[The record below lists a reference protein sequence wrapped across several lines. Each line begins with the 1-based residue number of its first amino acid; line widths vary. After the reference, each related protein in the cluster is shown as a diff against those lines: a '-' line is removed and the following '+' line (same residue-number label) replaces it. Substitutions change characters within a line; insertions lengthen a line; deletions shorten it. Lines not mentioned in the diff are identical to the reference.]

1 MELRVT
7 GKNVDVSD
15 VEREYIDKKL
25 TKLTHHLPDITES
38 LVEVTR
44 EGARE
49 PQNRYVVQV
58 TVNIKGTLLRAE
70 ERAPLLAMAI
80 DNVTAALDRQIERFK
95 GRRHAKGR
103 RAAERTEAEA
113 ATVLEE
119 AEAATMFEESEPNSR
134 LVRTKRFS
142 VKPMSTD
149 EAIEQ
154 MELLGHA
161 FFLFLNSNSQQY
173 NVVYRRRDG
182 DYALI
187 EPQVG

>member
-15 VEREYIDKKL
+15 LERDYIDKKL
-25 TKLTHHLPDITES
+25 TKLTRHLPDITES

-44 EGARE
+44 GKTRE
-49 PQNRYVVQV
+49 PQNRYVIQV

-70 ERAPLLAMAI
+70 ERAPLLATAI

-95 GRRHAKGR
+95 GRRYARGR
-103 RAAERTEAEA
+103 RAAERIEGEA
-113 ATVLEE
+113 AAVVEE
-119 AEAATMFEESEPNSR
+119 AEPDSR

-154 MELLGHA
+154 MELLGHD
-161 FFLFLNSNSQQY
+161 FFLFLNSSSQQY